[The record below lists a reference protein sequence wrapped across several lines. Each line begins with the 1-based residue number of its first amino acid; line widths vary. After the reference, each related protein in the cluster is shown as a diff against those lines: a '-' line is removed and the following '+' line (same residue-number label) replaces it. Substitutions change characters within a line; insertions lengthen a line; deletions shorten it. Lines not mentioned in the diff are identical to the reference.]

1 MPIIVAT
8 VVPKAEDRAAVKDAL
23 LAAAPAVHREKGCH
37 LYALHEAADR
47 FVVIESWES
56 LEDLGAHAQGE
67 PFSAMGKALEGK
79 LTAPLDVVVLE
90 ALPAGDPAKGALP
103 A

>member
-8 VVPKAEDRAAVKDAL
+8 VLPKPEDREAVKEAL
-23 LAAAPAVHREKGCH
+23 LAAAPLVHEEKGCH
-37 LYALHEAADR
+37 LYAMHENDDR

-56 LEDLGAHAQGE
+56 LEDMGTHASGDA
-67 PFSAMGKALEGK
+67 FTTMSAALKDK
-79 LTAPLDVVVLE
+79 LTAPLDVVVLD

>member
-8 VVPKAEDRAAVKDAL
+8 VLPKTEHRDEVKEAL
-23 LAAAPAVHREKGCH
+23 LAAAPAVHQEKGCH
-37 LYALHEAADR
+37 LYAMHEAADR

-56 LEDLGAHAQGE
+56 LEDMGAHAQGE
-67 PFSAMGKALEGK
+67 AFTAMGKALDGK
-79 LTAPLDVVVLE
+79 LSAPLDIVVLE